1 MACADRVR
9 RTRHLAQVLV
19 ALLPGRDC
27 VNCEGVHATL
37 ELARER
43 LVDQAVTFEP
53 RLALEDLRHNI
64 NAEMRLSAGS
74 MAGMPPMLFGFVDNP
89 QALGRERAV

>member
-19 ALLPGRDC
+19 ALLARRDR

-37 ELARER
+37 EFAGER
-43 LVDQAVTFEP
+43 LVDQAMAFEP
-53 RLALEDLRHNI
+53 RLALKDLRHNI

-74 MAGMPPMLFGFVDNP
+74 MAGMPPMLFGFIDNP